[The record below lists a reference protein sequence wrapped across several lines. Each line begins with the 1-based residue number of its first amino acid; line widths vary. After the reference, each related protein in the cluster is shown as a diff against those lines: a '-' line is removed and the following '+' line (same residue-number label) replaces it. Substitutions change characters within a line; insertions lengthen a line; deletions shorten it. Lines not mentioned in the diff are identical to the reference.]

1 MNNNDINKKL
11 EALIS
16 GMNGSEIAGSKQ
28 TIQQFL
34 NSPQGKKLAS
44 SLSDADKKKIINK
57 FMSMSNADIQNKLR
71 NTNRRDLS
79 NISIDEIL
87 KKLR

>member
-1 MNNNDINKKL
+1 MNNNDISKKL

-16 GMNGSEIAGSKQ
+16 GMNSSEIAGSKQ
-28 TIQQFL
+28 NIQQFL
-34 NSPQGKKLAS
+34 NSPQGRKLAS
-44 SLSDADKKKIINK
+44 SLSDNDKKKIMNK

-71 NTNRRDLS
+71 NTNQRDLS
-79 NISIDEIL
+79 NLSIDEIL